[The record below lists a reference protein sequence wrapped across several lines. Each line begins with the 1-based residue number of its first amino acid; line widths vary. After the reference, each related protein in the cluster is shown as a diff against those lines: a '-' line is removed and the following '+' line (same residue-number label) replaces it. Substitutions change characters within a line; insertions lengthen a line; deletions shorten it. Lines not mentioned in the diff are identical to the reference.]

1 MYPYFF
7 NLLNINIMSNQN
19 ETGNAKNVA
28 NLQKLIEQVSVY
40 TGKNLMIFYLITNP
54 CLFIFDK

>member
-1 MYPYFF
+1 
-7 NLLNINIMSNQN
+7 MSNQN